1 MDLIEKIRLLPTQP
15 GVYLYKNADGVV
27 IYVGKAKNLRSR
39 VRSYLLEASQA
50 NAKTGSLMREAVDI
64 DYILVANEHEA
75 LALENNLIKQRK
87 PRFNI
92 LLRDDKTYPYV
103 KLTLADRYPKVFVTR
118 RLRKDGSAY
127 YGPYFPGNLAYRVVE
142 LIHRSF
148 LIPSCKVDLSRYHQR
163 ACLQY
168 YIHRCLGPCVQ
179 ELTTPEI
186 YRQAVRDAQLFLEGR
201 QSELERSL
209 TARMHAAA
217 EAEQYEAAAR
227 LRDQLSTVHQLQEK
241 QRIATAEQSDDADV
255 FGYHLEDDAL
265 AVNLFHVR
273 NGKIVDRR
281 EFFFEDL
288 HELMEAVAAAESSST
303 EDLGAP
309 RPGSPQTGLRSRGED
324 LASETWETTE
334 ADEKHVLKER
344 YFSRAEERHEASG
357 HDSGNPQ
364 RGSRAEENHEASGHD
379 SGNPQR
385 GSRAEEKHEAS
396 GHDFSRA
403 DDQQKEGASAPEGIF
418 NPGVVFSALLKQLY
432 IDQQYVPRSILVPV
446 DFDDRESLATLLG
459 ERIGHRVEI
468 AVPQRGE
475 KRSLIDLAGQNAK
488 QSFIQRFR
496 VLEPSRKAI
505 QESLADSLMLPELP
519 RRIECFD
526 ISHIQGAETVAS
538 MVVWEDGKMNK
549 SAYRKFK
556 VMTVL
561 GVDDFASMREV
572 VTRRYKRIL
581 ENTKTASPQPMG
593 APSMTKSWVGDHES
607 QPASKG
613 HDFSAAEEK
622 HEASGHDFS
631 RAANGQQN
639 ERALAPEGKPG
650 KEEISGAPSITKSW
664 VGDHESHPVL
674 KEHNFSHAEEKHEL
688 SEHNFNPAE
697 GKHEASEHDFSRAAK
712 GQQNE
717 GALAPE
723 EKTKEPAT
731 MPSLILIDGGLGQL
745 HAAADALESLGFT
758 SQPLASIAKKE
769 EVIYLYGNEDEP
781 VVLDRRSPVL
791 HLVQMIRDE
800 SHRFAVGY
808 HRQRRA
814 MRDRDSELLNIPG
827 VGRQTRQRLL
837 THFGSL
843 RDVQQAT
850 ADSLASVVPRKTA
863 ESIWRHF
870 HESKATETAK
880 DMPT

>member
-1 MDLIEKIRLLPTQP
+1 MDLIEKIRTLPTQP
-15 GVYLYKNADGVV
+15 GVYLYKNAEGVI

-50 NAKTGSLMREAVDI
+50 NAKTGSLMREAVDV

-148 LIPSCKVDLSRYHQR
+148 LLPSCKIDLTRYHQR

-186 YRQAVRDAQLFLEGR
+186 YAQAVKDAQLFLEGK
-201 QSELERSL
+201 QAELERSL
-209 TARMHAAA
+209 TSRMIAAA
-217 EAEQYEAAAR
+217 EAQQFEAAAR

-255 FGYHLEDDAL
+255 FGYHFEDGAL
-265 AVNLFHVR
+265 AVNLFHMR
-273 NGKIVDRR
+273 GGKIVDRR
-281 EFFFEDL
+281 EFFWEDL
-288 HELMEAVAAAESSST
+288 PELMEAISAESSTNESPALNT
-303 EDLGAP
+303 ASKDL
-309 RPGSPQTGLRSRGED
+309 Q
-324 LASETWETTE
+324 
-334 ADEKHVLKER
+334 
-344 YFSRAEERHEASG
+344 
-357 HDSGNPQ
+357 
-364 RGSRAEENHEASGHD
+364 
-379 SGNPQR
+379 
-385 GSRAEEKHEAS
+385 AS

-403 DDQQKEGASAPEGIF
+403 DSGSDDIGALAPEGNF

-432 IDQQYVPRSILVPV
+432 IDQRYVPRSILVPV
-446 DFDDRESLATLLG
+446 DFADRQSLADLLT
-459 ERIGHRVEI
+459 ERINHRVEI

-475 KRSLIDLAGQNAK
+475 KRSLVDLAGQNAK
-488 QSFIQRFR
+488 QSYIQRFR

-549 SAYRKFK
+549 SQYRKFK

-581 ENTKTASPQPMG
+581 EK
-593 APSMTKSWVGDHES
+593 
-607 QPASKG
+607 
-613 HDFSAAEEK
+613 
-622 HEASGHDFS
+622 
-631 RAANGQQN
+631 ANGN
-639 ERALAPEGKPG
+639 EN
-650 KEEISGAPSITKSW
+650 SGAPSIPAASSPEW
-664 VGDHESHPVL
+664 VGDRELQSAGAGES
-674 KEHNFSHAEEKHEL
+674 N
-688 SEHNFNPAE
+688 
-697 GKHEASEHDFSRAAK
+697 DSRLRK
-712 GQQNE
+712 PN
-717 GALAPE
+717 
-723 EKTKEPAT
+723 KEPNSL
-731 MPSLILIDGGLGQL
+731 PSLILIDGGLGQL
-745 HAAADALESLGFT
+745 HAAAEALEALGIT
-758 SQPLASIAKKE
+758 NQPLASIAKKE

-800 SHRFAVGY
+800 SHRFAIGY

-827 VGRQTRQRLL
+827 VGQLTRQRLL

-843 RDVQQAT
+843 RDIQQAT
-850 ADSLASVVPRKTA
+850 ADSLAAVVPRKTA
-863 ESIWRHF
+863 ESIWSHF
-870 HESKATETAK
+870 HEPQTT
-880 DMPT
+880 T

>member
-1 MDLIEKIRLLPTQP
+1 MDWASKPASCIMDLIEKIRLLPTQP
-15 GVYLYKNADGVV
+15 GVYLYKNAEGEV

-148 LIPSCKVDLSRYHQR
+148 LLPSCKVDLSRYHAR

-168 YIHRCLGPCVQ
+168 YIHRCLGPCV
-179 ELTTPEI
+179 EDLTSPEV
-186 YRQAVRDAQLFLEGR
+186 YKQAVRDAQLFLEGR

-209 TARMHAAA
+209 TARMNAAA
-217 EAEQYEAAAR
+217 EAQEFEAAAR

-255 FGYHLEDDAL
+255 FGFHFEDGSL
-265 AVNLFHVR
+265 AVNLFHIR

-281 EFFFEDL
+281 EFFWEDL
-288 HELMEAVAAAESSST
+288 PELLEAPTLDSEESTANAVGDPGRDSQTSENSSSGT
-303 EDLGAP
+303 P
-309 RPGSPQTGLRSRGED
+309 
-324 LASETWETTE
+324 
-334 ADEKHVLKER
+334 
-344 YFSRAEERHEASG
+344 
-357 HDSGNPQ
+357 
-364 RGSRAEENHEASGHD
+364 
-379 SGNPQR
+379 
-385 GSRAEEKHEAS
+385 
-396 GHDFSRA
+396 
-403 DDQQKEGASAPEGIF
+403 F
-418 NPGVVFSALLKQLY
+418 NAGQLFSALLKQLY
-432 IDQQYVPRSILVPV
+432 IDQHYVPRSILVPV
-446 DFDDRESLATLLG
+446 DFDDREALATLLS
-459 ERIGHRVEI
+459 ERINHRVEI

-475 KRSLIDLAGQNAK
+475 KRSLVDLAGQNAK
-488 QSFIQRFR
+488 QSYIQRFR

-519 RRIECFD
+519 TRIECFD

-538 MVVWEDGKMNK
+538 LVVWEDGKMNK
-549 SAYRKFK
+549 SQYRKFK

-572 VTRRYKRIL
+572 ITRRYRRL
-581 ENTKTASPQPMG
+581 
-593 APSMTKSWVGDHES
+593 
-607 QPASKG
+607 
-613 HDFSAAEEK
+613 
-622 HEASGHDFS
+622 
-631 RAANGQQN
+631 
-639 ERALAPEGKPG
+639 
-650 KEEISGAPSITKSW
+650 KEEDKP
-664 VGDHESHPVL
+664 
-674 KEHNFSHAEEKHEL
+674 
-688 SEHNFNPAE
+688 
-697 GKHEASEHDFSRAAK
+697 
-712 GQQNE
+712 
-717 GALAPE
+717 
-723 EKTKEPAT
+723 

-827 VGRQTRQRLL
+827 VGQQTRQRLL

-850 ADSLASVVPRKTA
+850 ADSLAAVVSRKTA

-870 HESKATETAK
+870 HEALPASRS
-880 DMPT
+880 

>member
-15 GVYLYKNADGVV
+15 GVYLYKNADGEV

-103 KLTLADRYPKVFVTR
+103 KLTLADRFPKVFVTR

-148 LIPSCKVDLSRYHQR
+148 LIPSCKVDLSRYHPR

-168 YIHRCLGPCVQ
+168 YIHRCLGPCVE

-186 YRQAVRDAQLFLEGR
+186 YKQAVRDAQLFLEGR

-209 TARMHAAA
+209 TARMAAAA

-241 QRIATAEQSDDADV
+241 QRIATVEQSDDADV
-255 FGYHLEDDAL
+255 FGYHFEDGSL
-265 AVNLFHVR
+265 AINLFHVR
-273 NGKIVDRR
+273 AGKIVDRR
-281 EFFFEDL
+281 EFFWEDL
-288 HELMEAVAAAESSST
+288 PELFEAANPDADPTQHET
-303 EDLGAP
+303 LGAP
-309 RPGSPQTGLRSRGED
+309 G
-324 LASETWETTE
+324 LASETWEP
-334 ADEKHVLKER
+334 
-344 YFSRAEERHEASG
+344 AS
-357 HDSGNPQ
+357 DS
-364 RGSRAEENHEASGHD
+364 ETV
-379 SGNPQR
+379 
-385 GSRAEEKHEAS
+385 
-396 GHDFSRA
+396 
-403 DDQQKEGASAPEGIF
+403 GAPSMTKSWVGKQDPTF
-418 NPGVVFSALLKQLY
+418 NAGQVFSALLKQLY
-432 IDQQYVPRSILVPV
+432 IDQHYVPRTILVPV
-446 DFDDRESLATLLG
+446 DFDDREALAALLS
-459 ERIGHRVEI
+459 ERINHRVEI

-475 KRSLIDLAGQNAK
+475 KRSLVDLAGQNAK
-488 QSFIQRFR
+488 QSYIQRFR

-549 SAYRKFK
+549 SQYRKFK

-572 VTRRYKRIL
+572 VTRRYRRL
-581 ENTKTASPQPMG
+581 
-593 APSMTKSWVGDHES
+593 
-607 QPASKG
+607 
-613 HDFSAAEEK
+613 
-622 HEASGHDFS
+622 
-631 RAANGQQN
+631 
-639 ERALAPEGKPG
+639 
-650 KEEISGAPSITKSW
+650 KEEDKP
-664 VGDHESHPVL
+664 
-674 KEHNFSHAEEKHEL
+674 
-688 SEHNFNPAE
+688 
-697 GKHEASEHDFSRAAK
+697 
-712 GQQNE
+712 
-717 GALAPE
+717 
-723 EKTKEPAT
+723 
-731 MPSLILIDGGLGQL
+731 MPSLILVDGGLGQL
-745 HAAADALESLGFT
+745 HAAAEALESLGFT

-827 VGRQTRQRLL
+827 VGQQTRQRLL

-850 ADSLASVVPRKTA
+850 ADSLAAVVSRKTA
-863 ESIWRHF
+863 ETIWRHF
-870 HESKATETAK
+870 HEPQPAN
-880 DMPT
+880 